1 MSDEQGGGFLDR
13 WSRRKVQAR
22 AGQAPADEA
31 PPPVAAAV
39 AAPVDG
45 SKKPPAL
52 ADQAPPAI
60 KEEAPVLTLEDAQAL
75 TPESDFTPFV
85 QRAVAP
91 EVRNAA
97 FKKLF
102 ADPHFNVMDGLD
114 IYIDD
119 YSQPD
124 PLPASMLRQMA
135 SAKFLQLVEEEPE
148 APPTDRPITGLT
160 PQVHSGL
167 PGFSMSSCEPKS
179 PMRALPMLSG
189 RMQLQQMSVMGLGN
203 LPVQVVAL
211 AAAPPAARASPDSH
225 RSKEVNQGRF
235 IASPPF
241 RRCAAACPPARR
253 GRAPV

>member
-22 AGQAPADEA
+22 AGQTPADEA

-45 SKKPPAL
+45 SKTLPAL
-52 ADQAPPAI
+52 ADKAPPAI

-102 ADPHFNVMDGLD
+102 ADPHYNVMDGLD
-114 IYIDD
+114 IYIGD
-119 YSQPD
+119 YSIPD

-135 SAKFLQLVEEEPE
+135 SAQFLGFFDDEKKTQESAPVAQVPAMAPGDGQTGDDADASVSEGVAQSGDCTELPSTPVTAMRSHPGEP
-148 APPTDRPITGLT
+148 
-160 PQVHSGL
+160 
-167 PGFSMSSCEPKS
+167 
-179 PMRALPMLSG
+179 ALPASQEPHDHADLRLQPDDAPQRESAG
-189 RMQLQQMSVMGLGN
+189 RGT
-203 LPVQVVAL
+203 A
-211 AAAPPAARASPDSH
+211 
-225 RSKEVNQGRF
+225 
-235 IASPPF
+235 
-241 RRCAAACPPARR
+241 
-253 GRAPV
+253 

>member
-22 AGQAPADEA
+22 AGQTPADEA

-45 SKKPPAL
+45 SKTPPAA

-60 KEEAPVLTLEDAQAL
+60 KEEAPVLTLEDAQDL

-148 APPTDRPITGLT
+148 APPTDETAGAAPEPLP
-160 PQVHSGL
+160 PQGEDAVAQSGL
-167 PGFSMSSCEPKS
+167 CTDV
-179 PMRALPMLSG
+179 PM
-189 RMQLQQMSVMGLGN
+189 
-203 LPVQVVAL
+203 
-211 AAAPPAARASPDSH
+211 
-225 RSKEVNQGRF
+225 
-235 IASPPF
+235 SPPEEVAAHAQDPDL
-241 RRCAAACPPARR
+241 RLQPDDAAGCAPDRPGA
-253 GRAPV
+253 G